1 MIPKPVPIPQ
11 PVCPA
16 CRFPL
21 GDEAGDTVPR
31 AGDASPDSTVCAGCG
46 RIYPRLYGIPDL
58 RPDRT
63 PSAWDDADRETAEVM
78 AVAFAG
84 ASYRD
89 LVALQQSRRR
99 ASEIRGMQEHFMEY
113 LLDQEERSRNMADGF
128 HDRME
133 RLFPGGRSGGAALD
147 LGCGSGAGLAALAE
161 RYGAVVGIEPGLSN
175 LILAKK
181 ALETAPAT
189 RVLLVRGV
197 GQALPFADGVFDYVQ
212 MQNVIE
218 HVIDADP
225 VAAETRRVLAAGGRF
240 AADSRNRYDLFRR
253 EPHVH
258 LRGVGFLPVRW
269 QKRYVWFRKRI
280 RYEQTRLWSY
290 GELKGILKRHFN
302 GDFRIVFPSL
312 AAYGQSVRLDRWVGR
327 VGRVPFLGGLLL
339 RFFPSHWV
347 FACRK

>member
-1 MIPKPVPIPQ
+1 
-11 PVCPA
+11 
-16 CRFPL
+16 
-21 GDEAGDTVPR
+21 
-31 AGDASPDSTVCAGCG
+31 
-46 RIYPRLYGIPDL
+46 
-58 RPDRT
+58 
-63 PSAWDDADRETAEVM
+63 
-78 AVAFAG
+78 
-84 ASYRD
+84 
-89 LVALQQSRRR
+89 
-99 ASEIRGMQEHFMEY
+99 
-113 LLDQEERSRNMADGF
+113 
-128 HDRME
+128 
-133 RLFPGGRSGGAALD
+133 D

-161 RYGAVVGIEPGLSN
+161 HYGAVVGIEPGLSN

-181 ALETAPAT
+181 ALETVPAG

-218 HVIDADP
+218 HVIDADA

-269 QKRYVWFRKRI
+269 QKRYVWFRRRI

-312 AAYGQSVRLDRWVGR
+312 AAYGQSGSLDRWVGYI
-327 VGRVPFLGGLLL
+327 GRIPVLGGLLL

-347 FACRK
+347 FACKK